1 MRVGVDERGL
11 VIEAIAT
18 LAYRKSDM
26 VNFVLKPAGVPMEIY
41 RPLSNQRDDFT
52 GRRITKRQTAPLI
65 LDALEK
71 RDDYADIVGKIIA
84 IAAGWETFEL
94 SGNEYQARAVKAK
107 AQEILKRDQQFQA
120 EEAARDDDARQARDK
135 EYLSARKRE
144 LGLLLAMFDE
154 WTRQDQNAQARGY
167 LLQELMN
174 RLFVAFEIP
183 VQRSFIRNDGAE
195 QIDGAFQING
205 RFFLMECRWRRR
217 LSDTREVDGL
227 TGHILRSGGQP
238 MGLFLSI
245 NGWSENVSGLLKQ
258 NPHKVIILM
267 QGFDLR
273 TILSEEVDLRDY
285 ILAAVKNLN
294 LNAEPYL
301 GIREYLEQIA

>member
-18 LAYRKSDM
+18 LAHRKMDM
-26 VNFVLKPAGVPMEIY
+26 VNFVLKPAGVPMELY
-41 RPLSNQRDDFT
+41 QPLSNQRDDLT

-65 LDALEK
+65 LDALEQ
-71 RDDYADIVGKIIA
+71 RDDYANIVGNIIA
-84 IAAGWETFEL
+84 IAASWEKFEL
-94 SGNEYQARAVKAK
+94 SNDEYQAGAVKLK
-107 AQEILKRDQQFQA
+107 AQGILEGHQRFES
-120 EEAARDDDARQARDK
+120 EEAARDDDARQEQDR
-135 EYLSARKRE
+135 EHLSARNRE

-154 WTRQDQNAQARGY
+154 WACQDQNAQARGY
-167 LLQELMN
+167 LLQDLID

-183 VQRSFIRNDGAE
+183 VQRSFTRNEGAE

-205 RFFLMECRWRRR
+205 RFFLTECRWRRR

-227 TGHILRSGGQP
+227 AGQILRSGGQT

-245 NGWSENVSGLLKQ
+245 NGWSENVPGLLKQ

-273 TILSEEVDLRDY
+273 AILSEEVNLRDY
-285 ILAAVKNLN
+285 ILAAVENLN
-294 LNAEPYL
+294 LYAEPYL

>member
-1 MRVGVDERGL
+1 M
-11 VIEAIAT
+11 
-18 LAYRKSDM
+18 
-26 VNFVLKPAGVPMEIY
+26 
-41 RPLSNQRDDFT
+41 
-52 GRRITKRQTAPLI
+52 I

-84 IAAGWETFEL
+84 IAAGWEKFEL
-94 SGNEYQARAVKAK
+94 SDNEYQARAVKAK
-107 AQEILKRDQQFQA
+107 AQEISRGHQQFEA
-120 EEAARDDDARQARDK
+120 EEAARDDDARQEQDR
-135 EYLSARKRE
+135 EHLSARKRE

-154 WTRQDQNAQARGY
+154 WARQDQNAQARGY
-167 LLQELMN
+167 LLQDLIN

-183 VQRSFIRNDGAE
+183 VQRSFTRNEGAE

-205 RFFLMECRWRRR
+205 RFFLTECRWRRR

-227 TGHILRSGGQP
+227 SGQILRSGGQT

-245 NGWSENVSGLLKQ
+245 NGWSENVPGLLKQ

-273 TILSEEVDLRDY
+273 AILSEEVDLREY
-285 ILAAVKNLN
+285 ILAVVENLN
-294 LNAEPYL
+294 LYAEPYL

>member
-52 GRRITKRQTAPLI
+52 GRRITKRQTAPLV

-71 RDDYADIVGKIIA
+71 RDDYADIVGEIIA
-84 IAAGWETFEL
+84 VAAGWEKFEL
-94 SGNEYQARAVKAK
+94 SDNEYQARAVKAK
-107 AQEILKRDQQFQA
+107 AQEILKRHQQFEA
-120 EEAARDDDARQARDK
+120 EEATRDDDARQEQDR
-135 EYLSARKRE
+135 EHLSARKRE

-167 LLQELMN
+167 LLQDLMN
-174 RLFVAFEIP
+174 RLFVVSEIP
-183 VQRSFIRNDGAE
+183 VQRSFTRNDGAE

-205 RFFLMECRWRRR
+205 RFFLTECRWRRR

-227 TGHILRSGGQP
+227 AGQILRSGGQP

-245 NGWSENVSGLLKQ
+245 NGWSENVPGLLKQ